1 MKKVLSVGQC
11 NPDHNSIKNYFETN
25 FDCKITRIDSTE
37 DALSELRKNSYDLV
51 LVNRKLDIDYTDGT
65 VLVVEMQK
73 DSSMK
78 QIPIMLIS
86 NYPEYQKE
94 AIVLGAV
101 PGIGKLEYG
110 TDFAFQKVSKYLP
123 PKTIKVSMSL

>member
-11 NPDHNSIKNYFETN
+11 NPDHSSLRNYFESN
-25 FDCKITRIDSTE
+25 FDCEIIRIDSTAE
-37 DALSELRKNSYDLV
+37 ALAELEKNSYDLV

-65 VLVVEMQK
+65 ILVEEMQK
-73 DSSMK
+73 NSKMK

-94 AIVLGAV
+94 AILLGAV
-101 PGIGKLEYG
+101 SGIGKLEYG
-110 TDFAFQKVSKYLP
+110 KETAFQKVAKYLP
-123 PKTIKVSMSL
+123 PKTIKVG